1 MKTTVNFSQFVDDFQ
16 AIRPNNFSYEG
27 LEVLFVY
34 LSQYEIET
42 GEELD
47 FDVIALCCDFSEDT
61 PLSIAENYGIE
72 VDINENDEEI
82 MQQVKDFLEVETI
95 MLGSTDA
102 GTIVYR
108 QF

>member
-1 MKTTVNFSQFVDDFQ
+1 MKTTVNLYEFRQAFQ
-16 AIRPNNFSYEG
+16 NIRPDNFSYEG
-27 LEVLFVY
+27 LEVLFDY
-34 LSQYEIET
+34 LEECENDL
-42 GEELD
+42 GEEYEL
-47 FDVIALCCDFSEDT
+47 DVIALCCDFSEDT

>member
-1 MKTTVNFSQFVDDFQ
+1 MKTTVNLYEFRQAFQ
-16 AIRPNNFSYEG
+16 NIRPNNFSYEG
-27 LEVLFVY
+27 LEVLFDY
-34 LSQYEIET
+34 LEECENDL
-42 GEELD
+42 GEEYEL
-47 FDVIALCCDFSEDT
+47 DVIALCCDFSEDT

-72 VDINENDEEI
+72 VDINENDDEI